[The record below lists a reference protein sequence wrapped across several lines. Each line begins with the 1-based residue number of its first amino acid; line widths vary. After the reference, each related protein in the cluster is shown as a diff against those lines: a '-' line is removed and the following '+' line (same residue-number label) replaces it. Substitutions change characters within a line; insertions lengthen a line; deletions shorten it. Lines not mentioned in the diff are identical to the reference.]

1 MKRKI
6 IITESQY
13 NKLQEFLFE
22 TTDVNH
28 TLDFANVGDV
38 LNFKTNTGSDYII
51 NVKNVDQKNNE
62 ILGDN
67 QGNKIRFTFNS
78 YDEQTKK
85 FNFQELDKKT
95 QKYINKEEDFTE
107 LDIKRNGQVVQ
118 IPDVGGN
125 KQPEPTPAPE
135 PVGKPDEISPEV
147 ELDPNVVIANKEE
160 DFDEMIDNIEQEYE
174 SDDIFRQALYTQP
187 SFLERLKGEI
197 TGKKPQGSG
206 IIIANK
212 LVNSYRDKSSNDKL
226 KADFIKGYWSVFKSL
241 DDVELEHTTD
251 GEIGTVKFIKGG
263 ERKAKVTTI
272 NEKDERLLENTPER
286 FKILVIKN
294 ISNEQ
299 FPNTFLCYVST
310 MSKEEGNL
318 IDNKPEKI
326 RLQFIDSPGFKI
338 KNK

>member
-1 MKRKI
+1 
-6 IITESQY
+6 
-13 NKLQEFLFE
+13 
-22 TTDVNH
+22 
-28 TLDFANVGDV
+28 
-38 LNFKTNTGSDYII
+38 
-51 NVKNVDQKNNE
+51 
-62 ILGDN
+62 
-67 QGNKIRFTFNS
+67 
-78 YDEQTKK
+78 
-85 FNFQELDKKT
+85 
-95 QKYINKEEDFTE
+95 
-107 LDIKRNGQVVQ
+107 
-118 IPDVGGN
+118 
-125 KQPEPTPAPE
+125 
-135 PVGKPDEISPEV
+135 
-147 ELDPNVVIANKEE
+147 VVIANKEE